1 MKLTP
6 LKPFP
11 FLHETQTRL
20 YKISAA
26 AEVSTAQIELRYR
39 IEATTPEAFSA
50 IVFPPVVPKP
60 KRKDELW
67 KTTCFECFIPGSGTD
82 AYLEFNGSPSGDWN
96 WYGFQSY
103 RNGMK
108 PITTS
113 ARVEPKAV
121 SMSKSDRDMEVTWI
135 LPMSGV
141 MQGFGVQG
149 ESVQGFDPFG
159 LTVVLHT
166 KDATL
171 YWALSHDGVKPDFH
185 TRASFIYD
193 PIRN

>member
-1 MKLTP
+1 M
-6 LKPFP
+6 
-11 FLHETQTRL
+11 HETQARL
-20 YKISAA
+20 YKVAA
-26 AEVSTAQIELRYR
+26 GAFVSTSQIELRYR

-50 IVFPPVVPKP
+50 IVLPPVAPKP

-67 KTTCFECFIPGSGTD
+67 KTTCFEVFIPGADTE

-103 RNGMK
+103 RTGMK
-108 PITTS
+108 PIATS

-121 SMSKSDRDMEVTWI
+121 SMSKSEKDLEVTWI

-141 MQGFGVQG
+141 MQGFGMHG
-149 ESVQGFDPFG
+149 ESLQNFDPFG

-171 YWALSHDGVKPDFH
+171 YWALNHDGVKPDFH